1 MKRKTDLKL
10 QLEAYTS
17 TFMMGTIVVFCL
29 VVMVVN
35 FQYIIKLE
43 HTIDTMWHEIRQVK
57 ETNIGLYQFIEDHR
71 YEFH

>member
-43 HTIDTMWHEIRQVK
+43 RTIDTMWHEIRQVK

>member
-1 MKRKTDLKL
+1 MKQKTDLKL

-43 HTIDTMWHEIRQVK
+43 RTIDTMWHEIRQVK

-71 YEFH
+71 YDFH

>member
-17 TFMMGTIVVFCL
+17 TFMIGAIVVCCL

-35 FQYIIKLE
+35 FQYIVKLE
-43 HTIDTMWHEIRQVK
+43 HTIDTMWHEIIQVK
-57 ETNIGLYQFIEDHR
+57 ETNIGLYQFIEDHK
-71 YEFH
+71 YDFN

>member
-1 MKRKTDLKL
+1 
-10 QLEAYTS
+10 
-17 TFMMGTIVVFCL
+17 
-29 VVMVVN
+29 MVVN

-43 HTIDTMWHEIRQVK
+43 RTIDTMWHEIRQVK